1 MKGTIVILRSTYKDS
16 EEDIR
21 CFDSVSACAIYF
33 AHEARKQ
40 HAARGL
46 TVGDLFNAVVSD
58 VALLF
63 AGSVTT
69 GEDPEEVHGGDD
81 NMRYSYELH
90 SCSDVKTAVANARG
104 EDEMRRTEGF
114 VIKGECV

>member
-1 MKGTIVILRSTYKDS
+1 MNGTIVMLRSTYKDS

-33 AHEARKQ
+33 AHEARRQ

-63 AGSVTT
+63 ARAAT
-69 GEDPEEVHGGDD
+69 GEDPEEVHGGGD
-81 NMRYSYELH
+81 NMRYSYELR
-90 SCSDVKTAVANARG
+90 SCADVKTAIAEARA
-104 EDEMRRTEGF
+104 EDEMDRKLRKE
-114 VIKGECV
+114 VKK

>member
-1 MKGTIVILRSTYKDS
+1 MYRKIVMLRSKYKDR

-33 AHEARKQ
+33 AHEARRQ
-40 HAARGL
+40 HSARGL

-63 AGSVTT
+63 AGYDSTT
-69 GEDPEEVHGGDD
+69 SEDPEEVHGGDD
-81 NMRYSYELH
+81 NMRYSYELR
-90 SCSDVKTAVANARG
+90 SCSDVKTAVADARA
-104 EDEMRRTEGF
+104 EDESDRKLRKE
-114 VIKGECV
+114 VKK